1 MQNKKKQ
8 KGVFAIEMAFVLLG
22 MCAVLYFC
30 FDLGYQQIRKSQLE
44 RVSYSLVSILK
55 ERTIIYKKN
64 KNDKNYETV
73 EQAQVDQLKKIGA
86 VLLKVDESEVSVAV
100 DFRINAQSK
109 PRLSALSNGVACVP
123 QIALTNKLDVNLEKS
138 GDPAPIYQV
147 TVCQKVP
154 AWFESVIGSN
164 ASKISRILQAQSTFI
179 GR

>member
-73 EQAQVDQLKKIGA
+73 VQAQVDQLKKIGA

-109 PRLSALSNGVACVP
+109 PRLSALSTGVSCSP
-123 QIALTNKLDVNLEKS
+123 QVLLTNKLDVNLEKS